1 MDLEITGI
9 KSKREQVII
18 EDAMT
23 FYLCKLLPHRITKSL
38 IIDLAFSKKLDDD
51 ADGYCMV
58 TGYNTKKRAREFEI
72 DVQNNPSMRYKLM
85 TLAHECV
92 HLKQYAL
99 GEIDEKMNTWKGVR
113 ISNSVDYW
121 DSPWEIEAHGRE
133 RGLYIRFCEAY
144 GLKFPITQKERDA

>member
-9 KSKREQVII
+9 RTKRERVII
-18 EDAMT
+18 EDAMN
-23 FYLCKLLPHRITKSL
+23 FYLYKLLPHRIVKTL
-38 IIDLAFSKKLDDD
+38 VVDLAFRKKLDDD

-58 TGYNTKKRAREFEI
+58 TGYNTRNRAREFEVE
-72 DVQNNPSMRYKLM
+72 VQNNPSMRYKLM

-99 GEIDEKMNTWKGVR
+99 GEIDEKMNTWKGIR
-113 ISNSVDYW
+113 IPNSVDYW

-133 RGLYIRFCEAY
+133 KGLYIRFCETY
-144 GLKFPITQKERDA
+144 GLKYAITEKERDS

>member
-9 KSKREQVII
+9 RTKRERVII
-18 EDAMT
+18 EDAMN
-23 FYLCKLLPHRITKSL
+23 FYLYKLLPHRIVKTL
-38 IIDLAFSKKLDDD
+38 VVDLAFRKKLDDD

-58 TGYNTKKRAREFEI
+58 TGYNTRNRAREFEME
-72 DVQNNPSMRYKLM
+72 VQNNPSMRYKLM

-99 GEIDEKMNTWKGVR
+99 GEIDEKMNAWKGVR
-113 ISNSVDYW
+113 VSNSVDYW

-133 RGLYIRFCEAY
+133 KGLYIRFCEAY
-144 GLKFPITQKERDA
+144 GLKYAITEKERDS